1 MSKPVQQSCLRVI
14 ATRRAQLLTPD
25 GSIICFGTLEAIHS
39 CAAGAR
45 PEFWERSKSVLP
57 MAIAG
62 LQHRTHGQS
71 HGLQEMKIDD
81 YRSILRAVEQAIQI
95 CDESAKSMDKTHQDI
110 CAELRITRAR
120 LHQLISQ
127 DASTEN

>member
-1 MSKPVQQSCLRVI
+1 
-14 ATRRAQLLTPD
+14 
-25 GSIICFGTLEAIHS
+25 
-39 CAAGAR
+39 
-45 PEFWERSKSVLP
+45 

-62 LQHRTHGQS
+62 LQRRTHGQWY
-71 HGLQEMKIDD
+71 GLQEMKIDD

-120 LHQLISQ
+120 LHQMISQ

>member
-1 MSKPVQQSCLRVI
+1 MP
-14 ATRRAQLLTPD
+14 
-25 GSIICFGTLEAIHS
+25 
-39 CAAGAR
+39 
-45 PEFWERSKSVLP
+45 
-57 MAIAG
+57 IAG
-62 LQHRTHGQS
+62 LQHRTHGHS

-95 CDESAKSMDKTHQDI
+95 CDDSAKSMDKTHQDI

-120 LHQLISQ
+120 LHQLINQ